1 MKSLTRSIRLL
12 SLLICMSLLP
22 FGQGALAADNIPSAA
37 PSVLNA
43 GFEEPVTGEKIPG
56 WSLTFGAGYSDMSY
70 EVTSADAYEGNYS
83 LLLDDRNTSR
93 ALGLESDPFPIT
105 PGAQYIVSAM
115 MKVER
120 SNLAI
125 YIRYFD
131 ADGVKLGETSN
142 WLASTDGQWVRNS
155 AFTKAPDDA
164 VTATILLYSSS
175 TGTGRGYMDQIM
187 IGEVQM
193 GTFEQIGSVVNGSI
207 NLTGTVGMENGT
219 HVMYTVYKGRD
230 DVPTS
235 FVVIDVLTREVL
247 KTFPMPGVES
257 AWAVEVATDGSVYIG
272 THYNGGLYRYS
283 PDDGSFEH
291 IGRFGNE
298 THVWAMAPGP
308 DGKIYAGTY
317 PNAKVYEYDPAD
329 GQIKDL
335 GRPEPTE
342 KYVRSMAYDAE
353 RNELY
358 VGVGGTRS
366 KVFKMNVEDGTYK
379 ELLSGLLPDGGESY
393 AFPYGMKFAEDR
405 LFVKF
410 SNGDLL
416 VIRGEDEA
424 LEYYNPDGIGIHSET
439 VVAVPDQP
447 GRVMFTYNGNIYV
460 YDAASASISLVK
472 EVMDGHNFHTGKFV
486 ELNHDDWPGWTL
498 VASGRGGHIVY
509 YNPATDR
516 ADILPSHYSG
526 SPILIQSIHAGPDGK
541 MYVAGYMSGFASY
554 DPLTGEISETR
565 AIGQIESSAIR
576 DGKLLIGA
584 YAGGRIL
591 EYDPNQP
598 WSRTN
603 PQPLFDLRS
612 HGQDRPFAMV
622 YAEDRDE
629 LYVGTVP
636 DTTSLEGALS
646 TYNFATGELDVY
658 SNIIPNQSIVSL
670 VYKDGLV
677 YGGSTIYGGLGTDG
691 PVESEGKLFIFDPET
706 KSKIFET
713 VPVAGRR
720 GVTGLT
726 VGPDGMIWGIAEDHI
741 FTFNPDTRTVETS
754 ISKLKRYGSSTT
766 WAYGFLRTGIDGNVY
781 GTSRGQFFMVKPDSM
796 DFIMLNGSIGN
807 YLNQDKYGNFYFSDN
822 SSNLWKYTPPMREE
836 LLQSLLDQSY
846 EKGWIRQQGILN
858 SLQVKLKNNNLTDF
872 IREVQAQRGKHVTE
886 DAASLFIYLAER
898 LVNYK

>member
-230 DVPTS
+230 DVPTN

-247 KTFPMPGVES
+247 KSYPMPGVES

-335 GRPEPTE
+335 GRTEPTE

-353 RNELY
+353 RSELY

-424 LEYYNPDGIGIHSET
+424 LEY
-439 VVAVPDQP
+439 
-447 GRVMFTYNGNIYV
+447 
-460 YDAASASISLVK
+460 
-472 EVMDGHNFHTGKFV
+472 
-486 ELNHDDWPGWTL
+486 
-498 VASGRGGHIVY
+498 
-509 YNPATDR
+509 
-516 ADILPSHYSG
+516 
-526 SPILIQSIHAGPDGK
+526 
-541 MYVAGYMSGFASY
+541 
-554 DPLTGEISETR
+554 
-565 AIGQIESSAIR
+565 
-576 DGKLLIGA
+576 
-584 YAGGRIL
+584 
-591 EYDPNQP
+591 
-598 WSRTN
+598 
-603 PQPLFDLRS
+603 
-612 HGQDRPFAMV
+612 
-622 YAEDRDE
+622 
-629 LYVGTVP
+629 
-636 DTTSLEGALS
+636 SLEGALS
-646 TYNFATGELDVY
+646 AYNFATGELDVY

-691 PVESEGKLFIFDPET
+691 PAESEGKLFIFDPET

-822 SSNLWKYTPPMREE
+822 SSNLWKYTPPMSEE

-872 IREVQAQRGKHVTE
+872 IREVQAQRGKHVSE

>member
-1 MKSLTRSIRLL
+1 
-12 SLLICMSLLP
+12 
-22 FGQGALAADNIPSAA
+22 
-37 PSVLNA
+37 
-43 GFEEPVTGEKIPG
+43 
-56 WSLTFGAGYSDMSY
+56 
-70 EVTSADAYEGNYS
+70 
-83 LLLDDRNTSR
+83 
-93 ALGLESDPFPIT
+93 
-105 PGAQYIVSAM
+105 
-115 MKVER
+115 
-120 SNLAI
+120 
-125 YIRYFD
+125 
-131 ADGVKLGETSN
+131 
-142 WLASTDGQWVRNS
+142 
-155 AFTKAPDDA
+155 
-164 VTATILLYSSS
+164 
-175 TGTGRGYMDQIM
+175 
-187 IGEVQM
+187 
-193 GTFEQIGSVVNGSI
+193 
-207 NLTGTVGMENGT
+207 
-219 HVMYTVYKGRD
+219 
-230 DVPTS
+230 
-235 FVVIDVLTREVL
+235 
-247 KTFPMPGVES
+247 
-257 AWAVEVATDGSVYIG
+257 
-272 THYNGGLYRYS
+272 
-283 PDDGSFEH
+283 
-291 IGRFGNE
+291 
-298 THVWAMAPGP
+298 
-308 DGKIYAGTY
+308 
-317 PNAKVYEYDPAD
+317 
-329 GQIKDL
+329 
-335 GRPEPTE
+335 
-342 KYVRSMAYDAE
+342 
-353 RNELY
+353 
-358 VGVGGTRS
+358 
-366 KVFKMNVEDGTYK
+366 
-379 ELLSGLLPDGGESY
+379 
-393 AFPYGMKFAEDR
+393 
-405 LFVKF
+405 
-410 SNGDLL
+410 
-416 VIRGEDEA
+416 
-424 LEYYNPDGIGIHSET
+424 
-439 VVAVPDQP
+439 
-447 GRVMFTYNGNIYV
+447 
-460 YDAASASISLVK
+460 
-472 EVMDGHNFHTGKFV
+472 MDGHNFHTGKFV

-646 TYNFATGELDVY
+646 AYNFATGELDVY

-691 PVESEGKLFIFDPET
+691 PAESEGKLFIFDPET

-822 SSNLWKYTPPMREE
+822 SSNLWKYTPPMSEE

-872 IREVQAQRGKHVTE
+872 IREVQAQRGKHVSE

-898 LVNYK
+898 LVN